1 MGMTVFMTNSTPIY
15 DCLSLKYMTL
25 FLHNKASKSDGGV
38 EMIKTIWKVILHLGT
53 ILYSSIMGIF
63 HLVVLTS
70 LGLVG
75 LITGIC
81 TLLMPIFG
89 LLRAFGAEKIFIIWD
104 GMQVPTILGL
114 PTGIFLGMICASI
127 AWLSLRLF
135 MKYFHFISKNKHNFM
150 K

>member
-1 MGMTVFMTNSTPIY
+1 MTNSINCY
-15 DCLSLKYMTL
+15 DFLSLNYMTL
-25 FLHNKASKSDGGV
+25 FLHNKARKSDGGV

-63 HLVVLTS
+63 HLVILTS
-70 LGLVG
+70 LGLIG

-89 LLRAFGAEKIFIIWD
+89 LLRAFGAEKIFMIWD
-104 GMQVPTILGL
+104 DMQVPTILGL

-127 AWLSLRLF
+127 AWLSLRFF
-135 MKYFHFISKNKHNFM
+135 MKYFHFISRNKHNFM